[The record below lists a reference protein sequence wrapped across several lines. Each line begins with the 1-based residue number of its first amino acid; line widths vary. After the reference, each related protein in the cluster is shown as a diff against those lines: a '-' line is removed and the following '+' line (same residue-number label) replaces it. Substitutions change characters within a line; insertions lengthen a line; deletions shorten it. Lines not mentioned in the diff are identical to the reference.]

1 METCCGCFSHR
12 IKLLHM
18 EINLNRRGLS
28 FPFDLNF
35 IRNLIS
41 IVSSTALAASISQL
55 RQLLLLDLAALHN
68 ADGLIIR
75 TIANVQ
81 VLKPVV
87 LLTSVFHLDICH
99 HRVFASAIAARE
111 NTRCCHGQS
120 HHTSALQKITTS
132 HISHFLTPHKLF
144 CFFLFS
150 FARLRKRRL
159 VCRD

>member
-81 VLKPVV
+81 VLKSVV
-87 LLTSVFHLDICH
+87 LLTPVFHLDICH
-99 HRVFASAIAARE
+99 YRIFAAIAARE

-120 HHTSALQKITTS
+120 HHTSTLQKITTS
-132 HISHFLTPHKLF
+132 HISHFLAPHKLF

-159 VCRD
+159 VCHD